1 MNASDEYQFARFAPT
16 RVGYCIDEGADNSYS
31 ASMIEGPDKCSNSL
45 SASSSLEEVG
55 RFNKLVRMHIQRF
68 QFCQRQSANTR
79 KELKKLKILKKRLKR
94 KQNNHTYNEII
105 QSGLDISNMPY
116 LPTTFERGKKMP
128 KPNSKQTN
136 TFLLANR
143 NQDDCTIRD
152 IAREDAIDVSNMPY
166 LCPNYYRAVQDP
178 GDDQDSISGSEV
190 SSHRYRSPSVDFF
203 NDAND
208 NHSSERKQS
217 LHFSSLS
224 KPSVPMDY
232 ESHESHLR
240 SSPPK
245 HVFDDTHA
253 NRTYEQN
260 LSVVSVQSM
269 KSTQMDH
276 EEKKLLDPR
285 FCRSVMGPKYYRPH
299 IRTDDLPQAEDRDT
313 CHRRV
318 SLNSTLTDAE
328 AAAAEK
334 HLQQCV
340 PKLHIHIMKGIEHSF
355 HSMSSYDMNEQ
366 LFAQSACDEFT
377 DF

>member
-31 ASMIEGPDKCSNSL
+31 ASMIEGSDKCSNSL
-45 SASSSLEEVG
+45 SASSSLEEVE

-68 QFCQRQSANTR
+68 QFCQRQSASTR
-79 KELKKLKILKKRLKR
+79 KGLKKFKRLQKRLKR

-116 LPTTFERGKKMP
+116 LSTTFERSKKMP

-136 TFLLANR
+136 PFLLANR
-143 NQDDCTIRD
+143 DHDGCTIRD

-166 LCPNYYRAVQDP
+166 LCPNYYRTVQDS
-178 GDDQDSISGSEV
+178 GDDQDSSSGSEV
-190 SSHRYRSPSVDFF
+190 SSHRYRSPSIDFF
-203 NDAND
+203 NDANA

-260 LSVVSVQSM
+260 LSVFSPVQSL
-269 KSTQMDH
+269 KSTEMDH

-285 FCRSVMGPKYYRPH
+285 FCRSVMGPKYYP
-299 IRTDDLPQAEDRDT
+299 RTDDLPQAEDRDT

-318 SLNSTLTDAE
+318 SLNSTRTDAE

-334 HLQQCV
+334 QLQQCV
-340 PKLHIHIMKGIEHSF
+340 PKLHIHIMKGIEQHSF
-355 HSMSSYDMNEQ
+355 HSMSSFDMNEP
-366 LFAQSACDEFT
+366 LFAQSTCDEFA